1 MPRLSHKISRLL
13 NVLAIAL
20 TFIALLSVIWI
31 IVPAPDYRVWLFS
44 VAVGEWSLWFS
55 ALALIGM
62 ILGLI
67 VRAAVEKNKLR
78 VASLIIGSMAFI
90 ISLYPLFSTL
100 PIASE
105 QGVSFS
111 LKRYFSGF
119 NSSKTQTQNF
129 ITYTFAQI
137 DGKDLRLDVYSP
149 TNETANNGASVI
161 VVHGGSW
168 NGGTRNDFPQWNG
181 WLAENG
187 FTVFDVDYRL
197 APQPNYLTATGD
209 VKCAVAWVKEH
220 AAEFKVSP
228 ERIALLGRSAGA
240 HLALLAAYSADDA
253 HLPATCADKE
263 TSENIRAV
271 VSFYAPVD
279 LLWSYDNPANRFVI
293 NGPVTLA
300 RFLGGSPHESAELHE
315 RFILASPTAHVKENT
330 PPTLLIHG
338 GQDQLVRSDNMT
350 RLAEKLNEAGVP
362 HKTLFIA
369 YAQHGFDYNFNGFG
383 SQISQ
388 AAILEFLHE
397 NTQAK

>member
-129 ITYTFAQI
+129 IIHTFAQI

-187 FTVFDVDYRL
+187 FTIFDVDYRL

-209 VKCAVAWVKEH
+209 VKCALAWVKEH

-350 RLAEKLNEAGVP
+350 RLAEKLKEAGVP

>member
-1 MPRLSHKISRLL
+1 MRRLSYKTSRLL
-13 NVLAIAL
+13 NVLAIVL
-20 TFIALLSVIWI
+20 TSIALLSVIWI
-31 IVPAPDYRVWLFS
+31 VVPAPDYRVWLFS

-129 ITYTFAQI
+129 IIHTFAQI

-187 FTVFDVDYRL
+187 FTIFDVDYRL

-350 RLAEKLNEAGVP
+350 RLAEKLKEAGVP

>member
-1 MPRLSHKISRLL
+1 MPRFSHKISRLL
-13 NVLAIAL
+13 NVLAILL
-20 TFIALLSVIWI
+20 TSIALLSVIWI

-209 VKCAVAWVKEH
+209 VKCALAWVKEH

-350 RLAEKLNEAGVP
+350 RLAEKLKEAGVP